1 MQPGE
6 PDFPSGARGMPS
18 LTLPKPASRGLGKAA
33 LMPEA
38 HKALPIQPLNLNSL
52 FRSILVQKV
61 PCLNIAVRLVEVLVS
76 LLVEGHC
83 DKRHLRAP
91 YEQRGCQAV
100 LSSLPEAV
108 LLPQCLRHHCNLFRR
123 GKSTSIGKT
132 HLGSGVSGAGDGRK
146 II

>member
-83 DKRHLRAP
+83 DKRHLRAH
-91 YEQRGCQAV
+91 
-100 LSSLPEAV
+100 
-108 LLPQCLRHHCNLFRR
+108 LRAKR
-123 GKSTSIGKT
+123 
-132 HLGSGVSGAGDGRK
+132 VSGGAELPPRGRPAPAMSTPPLQLVPKGK
-146 II
+146 INFDW